1 MWQKITIIGV
11 GIFLGLSKQKVVKVL
26 EIALKILKNLLEIIG
41 LITQHNPNP
50 YFGLFNNFI
59 SLEDVNAPL
68 GLGSPMQVS
77 SMLKFDSNGI
87 DGSLTI
93 WATPQ
98 IDSAYTQAVFHDL
111 FFLPIPYCTVEHL
124 YWGNILELVSSSS
137 KTSQSDSNDYFLGS
151 RQEKSNPHQNI
162 FLYQ

>member
-1 MWQKITIIGV
+1 
-11 GIFLGLSKQKVVKVL
+11 
-26 EIALKILKNLLEIIG
+26 
-41 LITQHNPNP
+41 
-50 YFGLFNNFI
+50 
-59 SLEDVNAPL
+59 
-68 GLGSPMQVS
+68 
-77 SMLKFDSNGI
+77 MLKFDSNGI

-93 WATPQ
+93 CATPQ

-111 FFLPIPYCTVEHL
+111 LYLPNPYCTVEHL